1 MSLWDKNQVVSTPP
15 EATKAKNASQGVLL
29 VAVVLVALNLRAAL
43 SSLPTVITD
52 IQATT
57 GWSDAT
63 LGILT
68 TIPVLCM
75 GILALTVPAL
85 ALHFGRKLLV
95 VIAMG
100 SLAIAMLL
108 RAIEAAPAL
117 LFLSAFLAGLGIALS
132 AGVIPSIVRDQLPQ
146 ALGKAT
152 ALWTSAMMA
161 SAALGAALTVPI
173 ALWLGSW
180 SLALAVWAL
189 PAIIALLFWLF
200 AERNSPNHDRPTTVF
215 SLRTLPWRS
224 PLAWALT
231 LNMTIN
237 SIVFYIT
244 IAWLAPS
251 YVERGW
257 SQEEAG
263 WLFGIFTV
271 AQVVAALLLGG
282 LSARLKYRR
291 SVFSI
296 AIMCTAVA
304 LVTIGYA
311 PTFQPWFILLIFGF
325 SISGSFAMMLGLL
338 SEYSTGPLSAAR
350 LTAMGFFITYSVAAI
365 GPFFSGVLLDT
376 FESWTIVF
384 SVVAVIALTQLFFVR
399 PLRRNVAVD

>member
-1 MSLWDKNQVVSTPP
+1 MSTPP
-15 EATKAKNASQGVLL
+15 EAKRATHASQGVLL
-29 VAVVLVALNLRAAL
+29 TAVVLVALNLRAAL

-52 IQATT
+52 IQETT

-75 GILALTVPAL
+75 GLIALTVPAL
-85 ALHFGRKLLV
+85 ALHLGRKLLV
-95 VIAMG
+95 VIALG

-108 RAIEAAPAL
+108 RAIESVPSL
-117 LFLSAFLAGLGIALS
+117 LFASAFLAGLGIALS
-132 AGVIPSIVRDQLPQ
+132 AGVIPGIVRDQLPH

-161 SAALGAALTVPI
+161 SAALGGALTVPI

-180 SLALAVWAL
+180 SLALAFWSL

-200 AERNSPNHDRPTTVF
+200 AERNSPGHDRPDTVF

-224 PLAWALT
+224 KLAWALT

-237 SIVFYIT
+237 SIVFYSS

-257 SQEEAG
+257 SQEDAG

-271 AQVVAALLLGG
+271 AQVLAALLLGG
-282 LSARLKYRR
+282 LSARFKYRR
-291 SVFSI
+291 SVFAI
-296 AIMCTAVA
+296 AIIGAAVA
-304 LVTIGYA
+304 LLTIGWA
-311 PTFQPWFILLIFGF
+311 PTFQPWIILLIFGF

-338 SEYSTGPLSAAR
+338 SEYSSGSLSAAR
-350 LTAMGFFITYSVAAI
+350 LTAMGFFITYSVGAI

-376 FESWTIVF
+376 FDSWAVVY
-384 SVVAVIALTQLFFVR
+384 SVVAVIALTELFFVR
-399 PLRRNVAVD
+399 PLRRNVTVH